1 MSHTNKPIGEEAQS
15 KLDEY
20 RKSIDNIDAAVIN
33 MLAERFKI
41 TQKVGPITLLL
52 VYVLPFT
59 PDDELTYIVA
69 AGPIG
74 MKRFIL
80 PILLGTLAKSA
91 YSYIGDSGVDGILI
105 ATYARVVLLI
115 VGLLVVG
122 IQEYVVRKVR
132 VNKNVGF

>member
-1 MSHTNKPIGEEAQS
+1 M
-15 KLDEY
+15 
-20 RKSIDNIDAAVIN
+20 
-33 MLAERFKI
+33 
-41 TQKVGPITLLL
+41 L